1 MGGRQRSTMI
11 LCPPE
16 IRGKEKHPSLGERFD
31 GDAFSEEKVRF
42 KTESEGL
49 RPEGDRGLGEEE

>member
-1 MGGRQRSTMI
+1 MI

-49 RPEGDRGLGEEE
+49 KPEGDRGLGEEE